1 MYYIACTV
9 SNLVI
14 SDKVHAFIIKKRAL
28 SQTRLYGIIWTQIKS
43 NPVINF
49 VVFINHFLKNDR
61 PNVGDNIFI
70 YNVHVQVRVSNRNIY
85 EVHVLITYLDR
96 TNGQLLV
103 R

>member
-1 MYYIACTV
+1 M
-9 SNLVI
+9 
-14 SDKVHAFIIKKRAL
+14 
-28 SQTRLYGIIWTQIKS
+28 
-43 NPVINF
+43 
-49 VVFINHFLKNDR
+49 NHFLKNDR

-85 EVHVLITYLDR
+85 EVHLLITYLDR

>member
-1 MYYIACTV
+1 M
-9 SNLVI
+9 
-14 SDKVHAFIIKKRAL
+14 
-28 SQTRLYGIIWTQIKS
+28 
-43 NPVINF
+43 
-49 VVFINHFLKNDR
+49 NHFLKNDR
-61 PNVGDNIFI
+61 PNVGDIFI